1 MVGRYRSTHQTTC
14 VRCGH
19 EHDKDLL
26 ISMYKAYGKES
37 MPFVCDSCKERNRVR
52 ITKKGLIGL
61 YIPSNNKLEKD
72 KRRPTIKQH
81 RMNCVHCQHHLD
93 MKDAEFLLKHKN
105 VSRTVCSKCKGRLMV
120 RRTVKGF
127 YSVYAAEKQNLII
140 KKDVKTN
147 I

>member
-1 MVGRYRSTHQTTC
+1 MSRYRTTHNTC
-14 VRCGH
+14 CIRCGH

-26 ISMYKAYGKES
+26 IIEFKAYNKES
-37 MPFVCDSCKERNRVR
+37 MPFVCYSCKERNRVR

-61 YIPSNNKLEKD
+61 YITSNDKLEKD

-81 RMNCVHCQHHLD
+81 RMNCTYCQHELE

-105 VSRTVCSKCKGRLMV
+105 ISRAVCSKCKNRLMV

-127 YSVYAAEKQNLII
+127 YSVYKAEKQNSII
-140 KKDVKTN
+140 K
-147 I
+147 